1 MKRIIAIED
10 ADLESA
16 APVTR
21 KALGAK
27 LPPFEGISYDAAR
40 EAWKCPLDLHTLLRW
55 ASWNRHSFNEI
66 AALGWFGALEVTA
79 SELTE
84 RDFSFLRL
92 DRALFKTTTLVG
104 CSFEAALLEGAHFQ
118 GCSFKGCKFDRAQL
132 TGAAFTFCSFEGCT
146 FLNATL
152 PDTKFTK
159 CKGLEETDFRGA
171 LRLAR
176 EGRIPGH
183 TVMGGEV
190 VKNALL
196 PPSVVA
202 KKGGGRK

>member
-1 MKRIIAIED
+1 MYRELVFSD
-10 ADLESA
+10 ADLQQH
-16 APVTR
+16 APATE
-21 KALGAK
+21 KALRGNK
-27 LPPFEGISYDAAR
+27 HPFSSLGFVEDA
-40 EAWKCPLDLHTLLRW
+40 WVFVIGLDSLLRW

-66 AALGWFGALEVTA
+66 AALGWFGALEVMA
-79 SELTE
+79 AELTE

-104 CSFEAALLEGAHFQ
+104 CSFEAALLEGAHFY
-118 GCSFKGCKFDRAQL
+118 GCTFRECKFDRAQL
-132 TGAAFTFCSFEGCT
+132 TGAAFTFCSFEDCT

-159 CKGLEETDFRGA
+159 CKGLEKVNFKGA
-171 LRLAR
+171 VRLAR
-176 EGRIPGH
+176 EGRLPGH
-183 TVMGGEV
+183 TVIKGEV
-190 VKNALL
+190 VNNALL